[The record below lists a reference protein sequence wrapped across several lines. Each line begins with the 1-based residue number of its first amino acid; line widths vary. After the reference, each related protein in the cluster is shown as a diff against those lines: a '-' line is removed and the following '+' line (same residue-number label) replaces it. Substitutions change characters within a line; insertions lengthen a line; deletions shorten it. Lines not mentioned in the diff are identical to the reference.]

1 MLDVMRSE
9 TGMILIQEKQI
20 DSPKTKTVKKK
31 NQNIFKLRHI
41 APTSFFHQ

>member
-31 NQNIFKLRHI
+31 NQNILCPPSTLI
-41 APTSFFHQ
+41 TD